1 MTNQAQSPQAADSA
15 MGKASSS
22 EEHAGKLTYGEYLK
36 IPQLLNLQQRR
47 VGDQSHDEMLFI
59 ILHQTYELWFRQVL
73 HELDAALQHIRC
85 DDLPEANR
93 LIERVLVIGGLL
105 VDQWDVL
112 GTMRPRDYGH
122 FRNALR
128 PASGFQSA
136 QFRELEIIMAVNNPR
151 TLQFFKEGSD
161 ERNKIEARRQQKNL
175 KDHLLDAFQK
185 HGFSVRNDDG
195 SNKSDSDIAHAIVPI
210 YQEPE
215 KHRDLYQLCESI
227 VQLEQW
233 LLSWRYR
240 HVQAVEKIIGTKS
253 GTGGSTGVEYLRKTL
268 DQEAFRFLIEVRAC
282 LDEDVLFGSYRPP
295 TCG

>member
-1 MTNQAQSPQAADSA
+1 MNNPASPSNTANPE
-15 MGKASSS
+15 MGNASSS
-22 EEHAGKLTYGEYLK
+22 EQHAGKLTYGEYLK
-36 IPQLLNLQQRR
+36 IPQLLELQQRR

-73 HELDAALQHIRC
+73 HELDAALKHLQC

-93 LIERVLVIGGLL
+93 LIERVLVIGNIL

-136 QFRELEIIMAVNNPR
+136 QFRELEIVMAVNNPR

-161 ERNKIEARRQQKNL
+161 ERNKIEARRAQKNL
-175 KDHLLDAFQK
+175 RDSLLDAFER
-185 HGFSVRNDDG
+185 HGFSVHNEDG
-195 SNKSDSDIAHAIVPI
+195 NAKTDAEIALAIVPI

-215 KHRDLYQLCESI
+215 QHRDLYSLCESVI
-227 VQLEQW
+227 QLEHW

-240 HVQAVEKIIGTKS
+240 HVQAVERIIGTKS
-253 GTGGSTGVEYLRKTL
+253 GTGGSTGVDYLRKTL

-295 TCG
+295 SCG

>member
-1 MTNQAQSPQAADSA
+1 MTNQAQSPHAADPE

-36 IPQLLNLQQRR
+36 IPQLLSLQQRR

-73 HELDAALQHIRC
+73 HELDATLKHIQC
-85 DDLPEANR
+85 DDLAEANR

-136 QFRELEIIMAVNNPR
+136 QFRELEIVMAVNNPR
-151 TLQFFKEGSD
+151 TLQFFKDGSD
-161 ERNKIEARRQQKNL
+161 ERNKIDARLGQKNL
-175 KDHLLDAFQK
+175 KDTLLDAFQR
-185 HGFSVRNDDG
+185 HGFSVQHEDG
-195 SNKSDSDIAHAIVPI
+195 SAKSDSEIAHAIVPI

-215 KHRDLYQLCESI
+215 KHRDLYQLCESVI
-227 VQLEQW
+227 QLEHW

-240 HVQAVEKIIGTKS
+240 HVQAVERIIGTKS

-295 TCG
+295 SCG